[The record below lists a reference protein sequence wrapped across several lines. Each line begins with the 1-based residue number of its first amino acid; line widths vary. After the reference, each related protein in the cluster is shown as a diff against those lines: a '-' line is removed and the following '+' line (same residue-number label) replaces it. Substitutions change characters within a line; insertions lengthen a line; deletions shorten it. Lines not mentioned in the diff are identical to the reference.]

1 MMFYIYDA
9 ATEKFLALMMKKR
22 GEPDPVW
29 HHWDNQLIIEKKLY
43 IFDFGEEDMEATI
56 ERTFARINLEYFD
69 FGDLMKERLDSL
81 YIVPCRDDVP
91 DFTEAYR

>member
-29 HHWDNQLIIEKKLY
+29 HHWDNQLVVEKELC
-43 IFDFGEEDMEATI
+43 IFDFHEEERGASIEETFYKIDMA
-56 ERTFARINLEYFD
+56 YFD